1 MGLGLGLQ
9 LGLGLGLGL
18 RLDLRELTAP
28 LYLQHSWT
36 AAHGGCFRM
45 FTRQE
50 GFTVRVRVRARVRV
64 RVGLGCFRVILLV
77 RASSE
82 AARLLLAPP

>member
-1 MGLGLGLQ
+1 
-9 LGLGLGLGL
+9 
-18 RLDLRELTAP
+18 
-28 LYLQHSWT
+28 
-36 AAHGGCFRM
+36 M

>member
-1 MGLGLGLQ
+1 M
-9 LGLGLGLGL
+9 
-18 RLDLRELTAP
+18 DLRELTAP

-50 GFTVRVRVRARVRV
+50 GFRVRVRVRARARARVRV
-64 RVGLGCFRVILLV
+64 RVGLGCFRVILCLGP
-77 RASSE
+77 
-82 AARLLLAPP
+82 AARQRRLLLAPP